1 MNKNIKQKNGAH
13 AQGRRVHTNPRN
25 DLIRLL
31 AGACAICLLLWLGS
45 LVTRERSADQGDQ
58 GVRIL
63 RVMTS
68 NPATCLP
75 IAGEY
80 LDWVEIVNLSES
92 AVELDGWRLSSGLD
106 VRKACVFSEMSLQP
120 GESVI
125 VYAGTRPAGAP
136 ADALFASF
144 TLSADGASLSLCD
157 SRNVVQTSVEIPSL
171 PAGTVYALDTQTG
184 SYAQCSP
191 YDDLGIGLDLSEEL
205 YPESDGLVISELMAD
220 NASSIQT
227 SSGEH
232 TDWIEIYNG
241 TDSPINLAGY
251 SLSDDATDR
260 RRYVFPNITLAAG
273 EYQLVFASGAEQSG
287 DELHAAFRLSTE
299 GEHVVLYDPLG
310 TPISYLEYDH
320 LDTDESLARRENG
333 SVERTMLVSP
343 GQPNTEAGARAAID
357 PVWLSPTQ
365 NAQGLY
371 INEVICSDDDSSDW
385 VEIVNESSQ
394 AVDISGYGLSDN
406 PSRPHK
412 WLAPE
417 GTTIP
422 AGGCIVI
429 SLVGSGD
436 DAKDPV
442 SAYTAPFALDVDG
455 NESLVLSDAQGSV
468 IDQMLVSSQR
478 RGISYGR
485 MSGESSY
492 VYFANPTPGAANGGT
507 FYRRCA
513 QEVAFSQDGGV
524 QTGPISL
531 TLSAEDGMTIYYTT
545 DGSEPTAAS
554 SVYTAPL
561 SISTNTVVK
570 AVAWSSDAIP
580 SYSVANTYLF
590 GVSHTVPIVAVSGN
604 AEELT
609 GPNGTLMTGK
619 IGSGYTVHAEF
630 YSADGAKLV
639 SQNCM
644 LKVNGRSSRTMYDQ
658 RAFRLVAKNEYG
670 DNRFRAEL
678 FSERDYDEYKSVV
691 VRAAGQDNRLAYMRD
706 VVFTSR
712 AKNTSVMYQESEVVV
727 AYVNGQFWGVYHL
740 RERISPESICQFEGW
755 DDPDAIDLLE
765 GKNGTVVQGSNA
777 SFKKMMAAV
786 KKYGLQSDEN
796 VAALRTMMDV
806 ENYLE
811 YVMLQMYCNNHD
823 LNNIR
828 MYRNTEDDGLWR
840 WIIFDTD
847 LGFRNNRDSVK
858 EWLHGTDGV
867 TGVGSITQQDN
878 TLFVELMKNATVR
891 DWFLTRFGELLAT
904 DLSSEAVLGKIQEVY
919 TDLAPEMSLHCQR
932 WDWSV
937 SSWKK
942 SGEDL
947 ISYARKQTTR
957 IITSLI
963 EQFNLT
969 DAQAQQYLGAAMT
982 KEGM

>member
-1 MNKNIKQKNGAH
+1 M
-13 AQGRRVHTNPRN
+13 
-25 DLIRLL
+25 
-31 AGACAICLLLWLGS
+31 
-45 LVTRERSADQGDQ
+45 
-58 GVRIL
+58 RIL

-68 NPATCLP
+68 NPAACLP
-75 IAGEY
+75 VAGEY
-80 LDWVEIVNLSES
+80 LDWVEIVNLSS
-92 AVELDGWRLSSGLD
+92 DAVDLNGWRLTSGLD
-106 VRKACVFSEMSLQP
+106 IREGCVFPETMLQP
-120 GESVI
+120 GQSVI
-125 VYAGTRPAGAP
+125 VYAGARPSGAP

-157 SRNVVQTSVEIPSL
+157 SRNAVQDSVEVPVL

-184 SYAQCSP
+184 AYAKYSP
-191 YDDLGIGLDLSEEL
+191 YDDLGVGLDLSSEL
-205 YPESDGLVISELMAD
+205 YPQSDGLVISELMAT

-227 SSGEH
+227 ASGEYS
-232 TDWIEIYNG
+232 DWIEIYNG
-241 TDSPINLAGY
+241 TDAPIDLAGY
-251 SLSDDATDR
+251 SLSDDATNR
-260 RRYVFPNITLAAG
+260 RRYVFPHVTLAAG
-273 EYQLVFASGAEQSG
+273 EYRLVFASGAEQSG
-287 DELHAAFRLSTE
+287 DELHAAFKLSAE

-310 TPISYLEYDH
+310 TPISYMEYDQ
-320 LDTDESLARRENG
+320 LEADESMIRRENG
-333 SVERTMLVSP
+333 SVERTFLVSP
-343 GQPNTEAGARAAID
+343 GQPNTEDGARASID
-357 PVWLSPTQ
+357 PAWLSPTQ

-371 INEVICSDDDSSDW
+371 INEVVCSADASSDW
-385 VEIVNESSQ
+385 VEIINESAQ
-394 AVDISGYGLSDN
+394 TVDISGYGLSDS
-406 PSRPHK
+406 PSRPRK
-412 WLAPE
+412 WTVPD
-417 GTTIP
+417 GTSIP
-422 AGGCIVI
+422 AGGCIVVSLIGSDGDASTAI
-429 SLVGSGD
+429 SS
-436 DAKDPV
+436 
-442 SAYTAPFALDVDG
+442 YTAPFALDVDG
-455 NESLVLSDAQGSV
+455 NESLALSDAQGNI
-468 IDQMLVSSQR
+468 IDQMLVTSQR
-478 RGISYGR
+478 RGVSYGR
-485 MSGESSY
+485 ASGESSY

-524 QTGPISL
+524 QDGPVTL
-531 TLSAEDGMTIYYTT
+531 TLSAEAGMTIYYTT

-561 SISTNTVVK
+561 VISSNTVVK

-630 YSADGAKLV
+630 YDASGAKLV
-639 SQNCM
+639 SQSCM

-670 DNRFRAEL
+670 DNRFRAAL
-678 FSERDYDEYKSVV
+678 FTERDYEEYKSVV

-755 DDPDAIDLLE
+755 DNPDAIDLLE
-765 GKNGTVVQGSNA
+765 GKNGAVVQGSNA

-786 KKYGLQSDEN
+786 KKYGLETDEN

-828 MYRNTEDDGLWR
+828 MYRNTEEDGLWR

-858 EWLHGTDGV
+858 EWLHGTSGV
-867 TGVGSITQQDN
+867 SGVGSITQQDN

-919 TDLAPEMSLHCQR
+919 TDLAPEMSLHCER

-942 SGEDL
+942 NGEGF
-947 ISYARKQTTR
+947 ISYTRKQTAR

-969 DAQAQQYLGAAMT
+969 DAQTQQYLGAAMV